1 MEFQDDLDELF
12 YATFPNARPS
22 LHSALVEVEHAR
34 IFMPP
39 ELREHSFGAEMGISV
54 ADTHRRPAFEYGSE
68 SYQNPVFASAY
79 LEQQRFEPM
88 NIAGHAAPLEMPIS
102 NTTPGSVDAS
112 PQSFECG
119 IGSYSSVL
127 SVLSYGSPPRLSS
140 EDTHPN
146 ITLPGS
152 SMSSPVPSTSATMKP
167 RDKKLP
173 ACLFC
178 RKRKI
183 ACAPALGV
191 CRGAMKVQAQCNQ
204 CYRRRLDCVYPT
216 ERQRGTKKKQ
226 PSALTRTGR
235 GESGIDQWRRHGY
248 HEGAAQYI
256 LCHACWVHCAD
267 DFRE

>member
-1 MEFQDDLDELF
+1 
-12 YATFPNARPS
+12 
-22 LHSALVEVEHAR
+22 
-34 IFMPP
+34 MPP
-39 ELREHSFGAEMGISV
+39 ELRERFFGAEMEISV
-54 ADTHRRPAFEYGSE
+54 ADTYRRPAFEYGSE

-102 NTTPGSVDAS
+102 NTTSVGAS

-140 EDTHPN
+140 EDTNPN

-152 SMSSPVPSTSATMKP
+152 STSSPVPSTSATMKP

-191 CRGAMKVQAQCNQ
+191 CRGAMKAQAQCNLFPFPQ
-204 CYRRRLDCVYPT
+204 SMLPSQTRLRVPHG
-216 ERQRGTKKKQ
+216 EK
-226 PSALTRTGR
+226 TRNKEEAAIDVDEDGC
-235 GESGIDQWRRHGY
+235 GESGVDQRRRHGY
-248 HEGAAQYI
+248 HEVAAQYI
-256 LCHACWVHCAD
+256 LCHACWPLCGRLHGVAIV
-267 DFRE
+267 

>member
-1 MEFQDDLDELF
+1 
-12 YATFPNARPS
+12 
-22 LHSALVEVEHAR
+22 
-34 IFMPP
+34 MPP
-39 ELREHSFGAEMGISV
+39 ELRERFFGAEMEISV
-54 ADTHRRPAFEYGSE
+54 ADTYRRPAFEYGSE

-102 NTTPGSVDAS
+102 NTTPGSVGAS

-140 EDTHPN
+140 EDTNPN

-152 SMSSPVPSTSATMKP
+152 STSSPVPSTSATMKP

-183 ACAPALGV
+183 ACAPALA
-191 CRGAMKVQAQCNQ
+191 CSLSPSQ

-226 PSALTRTGR
+226 LSTLTRTAV
-235 GESGIDQWRRHGY
+235 ESQVSTNGGGMDTMREPLSISFVMPVG
-248 HEGAAQYI
+248 
-256 LCHACWVHCAD
+256 HCAD
-267 DFRE
+267 DFME

>member
-1 MEFQDDLDELF
+1 
-12 YATFPNARPS
+12 
-22 LHSALVEVEHAR
+22 
-34 IFMPP
+34 MPP
-39 ELREHSFGAEMGISV
+39 ELRESFFGAEMEISV

-68 SYQNPVFASAY
+68 PYQNPVFASAY

-102 NTTPGSVDAS
+102 NTAPGSVGAS

-152 SMSSPVPSTSATMKP
+152 STSSPVPSASATMKP

-183 ACAPALGV
+183 ACALALGV
-191 CRGAMKVQAQCNQ
+191 CRGAMNAQAQCNQ

-226 PSALTRTGR
+226 LSTLTRTAVESQVSTNGGDMDTMREPLSISFVMPLGSIVRTTSGSSDR
-235 GESGIDQWRRHGY
+235 GEMEHGKD
-248 HEGAAQYI
+248 GA
-256 LCHACWVHCAD
+256 
-267 DFRE
+267 